1 VHGGSFRPKR
11 SIYPVRALSGG
22 KVTPGSENP
31 PFAQPEVVR
40 FRVDT
45 LSVIREELRRFM
57 SWGDRHRL
65 LIARLSLVALATLV
79 VDAIG
84 TVLVYFAERNAP
96 HTEIT
101 TIGDALFFTTVQLLT
116 ISSQI
121 RNPFTTWGR
130 LVDVALEIWGVLVVA
145 GSTGAAAAF
154 FLQADE

>member
-1 VHGGSFRPKR
+1 
-11 SIYPVRALSGG
+11 
-22 KVTPGSENP
+22 
-31 PFAQPEVVR
+31 
-40 FRVDT
+40 
-45 LSVIREELRRFM
+45 VIREELSRFM
-57 SWGDRHRL
+57 TWGDRHRL

-84 TVLVYFAERNAP
+84 TVLVYFVERHAP

-121 RNPFTTWGR
+121 RNPFTPWGR
-130 LVDVALEIWGVLVVA
+130 LVDVGLEIWGVLVVA

-154 FLQADE
+154 FLQAD